1 MSTSAVA
8 SRDRVL
14 HLRRR
19 RRRVG
24 SATLMALRYAVIAV
38 ALTVTLV
45 PLLWILST
53 SLKGPDQWQHDPPIW
68 IPSPFTFDN
77 YRQMWSDG
85 GAAALLHS
93 CVTVGISTLAATALG
108 ALASYSM
115 SRFRT
120 GGRNFASWVLSVK
133 FLPPAAFIVPMLTWF
148 QTLGLL
154 DSYLGLI
161 LIYTTFNLPF
171 AVWMLKGFFD
181 EVPVELDDS
190 ALVDGCSRLG
200 VIWRIT
206 LPVAAGG
213 LVTTLLLTLIFN
225 WGEYLFALVLTRSD
239 MYTIPVRLSDYFSEA
254 TGLQWGPQAALALVA
269 ILPIVAIAMFIQRYL
284 VRALAFGAVKG

>member
-1 MSTSAVA
+1 
-8 SRDRVL
+8 
-14 HLRRR
+14 
-19 RRRVG
+19 
-24 SATLMALRYAVIAV
+24 
-38 ALTVTLV
+38 
-45 PLLWILST
+45 
-53 SLKGPDQWQHDPPIW
+53 
-68 IPSPFTFDN
+68 
-77 YRQMWSDG
+77 
-85 GAAALLHS
+85 
-93 CVTVGISTLAATALG
+93 
-108 ALASYSM
+108 
-115 SRFRT
+115 
-120 GGRNFASWVLSVK
+120 
-133 FLPPAAFIVPMLTWF
+133 
-148 QTLGLL
+148 TLGLL

-206 LPVAAGG
+206 LHVAA
-213 LVTTLLLTLIFN
+213 V
-225 WGEYLFALVLTRSD
+225 ALVLTRSD

-269 ILPIVAIAMFIQRYL
+269 ILPIIAVAFFIQRYL

>member
-1 MSTSAVA
+1 MSTSTIGF
-8 SRDRVL
+8 RDRTL
-14 HLRRR
+14 RIRRR
-19 RRRVG
+19 DKRVG
-24 SATLMALRYAVIAV
+24 AAILMALRYAVIAV
-38 ALTVTLV
+38 ALVFTLL

-68 IPSPFTFDN
+68 LPSPFTFDN
-77 YRQMWSDG
+77 FSKMWTDG

-93 CVTVGISTLAATALG
+93 CVTVGISTLAATTLG

-133 FLPPAAFIVPMLTWF
+133 FLPPAAFIVPLLTWY

-161 LIYTTFNLPF
+161 LTYTTFNLPF
-171 AVWMLKGFFD
+171 AVWILKGFFD

-190 ALVDGCSRLG
+190 ALVDGCSRFG

-225 WGEYLFALVLTRSD
+225 WGEYIFALVLTRSD
-239 MYTIPVRLSDYFSEA
+239 MYTVPVRLSDYFSEA

-269 ILPIVAIAMFIQRYL
+269 ILPIIAIAVFIQRYL
-284 VRALAFGAVKG
+284 VRAMAFGAVKG